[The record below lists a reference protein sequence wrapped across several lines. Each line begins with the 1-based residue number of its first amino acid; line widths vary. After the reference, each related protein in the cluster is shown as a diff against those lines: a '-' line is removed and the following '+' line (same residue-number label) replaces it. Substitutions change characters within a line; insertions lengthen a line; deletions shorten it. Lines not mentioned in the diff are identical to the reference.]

1 MNQEPIF
8 ERAGKLLLARLQEA
22 MVPGVL
28 SAEDAVALTHPGA
41 ETDYRFGIFLYDI
54 EEVRP
59 NGSPGMRRVNESQ
72 HQFPDR
78 LLALHFLLYAN
89 RRVPFDSM
97 DAGDEMILLEAA
109 VREIHSMGALELEGA
124 PLRVYFDELTR
135 GEKIA
140 LWQSLSSPFQA
151 AVYLRVEPIPV
162 PSTRIRMIPP
172 VREVSVAAHRR
183 EDVD

>member
-8 ERAGKLLLARLQEA
+8 ERVAGLLLTRLRGA

-28 SAEDAVALTHPGA
+28 NAEDAVKLAHPGA
-41 ETDYRFGIFLYDI
+41 DADYRFGVFLYDI
-54 EEVRP
+54 QEVRP
-59 NGSPGMRRVNESQ
+59 NGPPGMRRVSESE

-89 RRVPFDSM
+89 RKVPFDSM

-109 VREIHSMGALELEGA
+109 IREIHSMGALELDGA
-124 PLRVYFDELTR
+124 PVKVFFDELTR
-135 GEKIA
+135 GEKVS

-151 AVYLRVEPIPV
+151 AAYLRLEPVPV
-162 PSTRIRMIPP
+162 PSARIRIIPP
-172 VREVSVAAHRR
+172 VREVSVNAHRKGAL
-183 EDVD
+183 E